1 MIISKDNFVT
11 DNMTNTVCYSSLLP
25 KESSG
30 LDPQLR
36 VKFYAALKESV
47 RTLKHYD
54 LRSTRDI
61 WSRDYMPVQLTKDLF
76 LNYTYSPDYLS
87 DQKAYI
93 TNWLLHKVHTGKADK
108 LNLNLVTI
116 PLILDGGN
124 VIKAIDKFG
133 KPTIIMCSKVLN
145 ENNLSKEE
153 LTDW

>member
-1 MIISKDNFVT
+1 MIISKDNFIT

-25 KESSG
+25 TESSG

-54 LRSTRDI
+54 LRNTRDI

-93 TNWLLHKVHTGKADK
+93 TNWLLHKYILTR
-108 LNLNLVTI
+108 LTS
-116 PLILDGGN
+116 LILMLLQSLLFLME
-124 VIKAIDKFG
+124 A
-133 KPTIIMCSKVLN
+133 M
-145 ENNLSKEE
+145 
-153 LTDW
+153 